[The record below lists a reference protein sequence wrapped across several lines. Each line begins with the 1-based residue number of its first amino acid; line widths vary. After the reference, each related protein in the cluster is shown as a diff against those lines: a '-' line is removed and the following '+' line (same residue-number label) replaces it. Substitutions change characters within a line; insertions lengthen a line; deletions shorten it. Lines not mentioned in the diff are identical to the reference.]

1 MNRTIAKWVFFTLE
15 FLRREP
21 VYRTLKEHEYIQQ
34 QHKSKIKEIQQKK
47 LEKLTC
53 YAMKHNEYFQR
64 KYDGYDIINDFSN
77 LPVMTKDELKN
88 NYADIVTGNDRKLDL
103 AKTSGSTGNALKF
116 YRDRILF
123 AHTLSSK
130 FGGHRWYGLDMGSK
144 EARLW
149 GVPVDLK
156 GRIKI
161 KFRDLIL
168 NRFRERSFDIT
179 EDVFFDFYK
188 KILKKTPE
196 YIYGYTSMIYE
207 FALFLKEKQI
217 NGNMPQLKVVICTS
231 ESIPDYQRVLMED
244 VFGCNVAG
252 EYGAAETGIISFECK
267 QGNHHIMED
276 SVLVEVV
283 DEDYKPVK
291 NGEEGKILVT
301 VLNSYSSPI
310 IRYDLGDIVVCSDE
324 KCTCGINFSLFK
336 KIIGRESSI
345 VVTPSGKVFHSLI
358 FYYIMKNITER
369 GGIITQFKVY
379 QKEIDQILIQLV
391 SNKKEF
397 DMEELTPMKIKLREI
412 FGDQMNFKFE
422 FVEKIER
429 EKSGKLRDFV
439 SEIDTDVALQEH
451 YS

>member
-1 MNRTIAKWVFFTLE
+1 MNKTIAKWVFFSLE

-21 VYRTLKEHEYIQQ
+21 VYSSLKEHEYIQQ
-34 QHKSKIKEIQQKK
+34 KNKSRIKKIQQKK
-47 LEKLTC
+47 LEKMI
-53 YAMKHNEYFQR
+53 YYVMKHNKYFQR
-64 KYDGYDIINDFSN
+64 KYAGYDVINDFFN
-77 LPVMTKDELKN
+77 LPIMTKDELKN
-88 NYADIVTGNDRKLDL
+88 NYKVIVTDNNGKLDL
-103 AKTSGSTGNALKF
+103 AKTSGSTGKALKF
-116 YRDRILF
+116 YRSRTLY
-123 AHTLSSK
+123 AHSLASK
-130 FGGHRWYGLDMGSK
+130 FSGHRWYGLDVGSK

-149 GVPVDLK
+149 GVPVNLK
-156 GRIKI
+156 DKI
-161 KFRDLIL
+161 KTRLRDLIL
-168 NRFRERSFDIT
+168 NRFREKSFDIT

-196 YIYGYTSMIYE
+196 YIYGYTSMLYE

-217 NGNMPQLKVVICTS
+217 DGNMLQLKVVICTS
-231 ESIPDYQRVLMED
+231 ESIPDYQRVLMEQ

-267 QGNHHIMED
+267 QGNYHIMED

-291 NGEEGKILVT
+291 NGKEGKILVT
-301 VLNSYSSPI
+301 VLNGFSSPI

-324 KCTCGINFSLFK
+324 ECTCGINFSLLK

-358 FYYIMKNITER
+358 FYYIMKNITARE
-369 GGIITQFKVY
+369 GIIKQFKVY

-391 SNKKEF
+391 SNKNEL
-397 DMEELTPMKIKLREI
+397 DMEELKPMKIKLRKI

-439 SEIDTDVALQEH
+439 SEIDTEVVLQEY